1 MARETRLFERLSR
14 PVGSGPPP
22 GGDSKAGAVRTVLL
36 SLQKLLNSR
45 QGHAAAQMGYGIPD
59 PSEVMHSY
67 NDAISQMAKAI
78 KASIEK
84 YEPRL
89 TGVQVRHVANTDD
102 LLVLR
107 YQIVG
112 QLAKSKERIP
122 VVFDTHVD
130 PSGRIRVV
138 S

>member
-1 MARETRLFERLSR
+1 MARETSLFDRLSR
-14 PVGSGPPP
+14 PGGGVP
-22 GGDSKAGAVRTVLL
+22 GGRDPKAGAVRIVLDN
-36 SLQKLLNSR
+36 LQKLLNSR

-59 PSEVMHSY
+59 PSEVLHSY
-67 NDAISQMAKAI
+67 NDAISAMAKAI

-89 TGVQVRHVANTDD
+89 TAVQVRHVANPDD
-102 LLVLR
+102 ILVLR

-112 QLAKSKERIP
+112 QLAKSKERVP

>member
-1 MARETRLFERLSR
+1 MARETSLFDRLSR
-14 PVGSGPPP
+14 PAGSGLPSV
-22 GGDSKAGAVRTVLL
+22 GEAKAGAVQAVLEN
-36 SLQKLLNSR
+36 LQRLLNSR

-59 PSEVMHSY
+59 PSEVLHQYS
-67 NDAISQMAKAI
+67 DAITQMAKAI

-89 TGVQVRHVANTDD
+89 TAVQVRHVANPDD
-102 LLVLR
+102 ILTLR

-112 QLAKSKERIP
+112 QLAKSKERVP

-130 PSGRIRVV
+130 PCGRIRVM

>member
-1 MARETRLFERLSR
+1 MARETSLFDRLSR
-14 PVGSGPPP
+14 PAGSSPPSSS
-22 GGDSKAGAVRTVLL
+22 DAKAGTVRAVLEN
-36 SLQKLLNSR
+36 LQRLLNSR

-59 PSEVMHSY
+59 PSEVLHAY
-67 NDAISQMAKAI
+67 TDAISAMAKAI
-78 KASIEK
+78 KASIDK

-89 TGVQVRHVANTDD
+89 TGVQVRHVANPDD
-102 LLVLR
+102 ILVLR

-112 QLAKSKERIP
+112 QLAKAKERIP

>member
-1 MARETRLFERLSR
+1 MARETSLFGRLSR
-14 PVGSGPPP
+14 PAKGVLPSV
-22 GGDSKAGAVRTVLL
+22 GDSKAGAVQAVLEN
-36 SLQKLLNSR
+36 LQRLLNSR

-59 PSEVMHSY
+59 PSEVLHAY
-67 NDAISQMAKAI
+67 ADAISAMAKAI

-89 TGVQVRHVANTDD
+89 TAVQVRHVANPDD
-102 LLVLR
+102 ILTLR

-112 QLAKSKERIP
+112 QLAKAKERVP
-122 VVFDTHVD
+122 VIFDTHVD
-130 PSGRIRVV
+130 PSGRIRVL

>member
-1 MARETRLFERLSR
+1 MARETSLFDRLSR
-14 PVGSGPPP
+14 PAGSGLPSV
-22 GGDSKAGAVRTVLL
+22 GEAKAGAVQAVLEN
-36 SLQKLLNSR
+36 LQRLLNSR

-59 PSEVMHSY
+59 PSEVLHQYS
-67 NDAISQMAKAI
+67 DAITQMAKSI

-89 TGVQVRHVANTDD
+89 TAVQVRHVANPDD
-102 LLVLR
+102 ILTLR

-112 QLAKSKERIP
+112 QLAKSKERVP

-130 PSGRIRVV
+130 PCGRIRVM

>member
-14 PVGSGPPP
+14 PAGSSLPP
-22 GGDSKAGAVRTVLL
+22 GGGKEGAVRTVLEN
-36 SLQKLLNSR
+36 LQRLLNSR

-67 NDAISQMAKAI
+67 TDSLVQMGKAI

-89 TGVQVRHVANTDD
+89 TGVQVRHVSNPDD
-102 LLVLR
+102 VLILR

-112 QLAKSKERIP
+112 QLAKTKERVP